1 MSEKKKA
8 GVLLGLVLSFVF
20 LLSSCGQNTAFDG
33 GLRDEGEGTG
43 TASLVSGQAVSGDS
57 VDALAQGESMG
68 ERYDVCNDRN
78 LYVEGW
84 RKGKATIE
92 QRMLTGEL
100 VETYPLDDA
109 SMSMVYVNNDEI
121 LLENWRDSEKMKLF
135 SIPIHHGA
143 DRDTL
148 LPEKMRE
155 VLTYRYKD
163 ESSFGLGN
171 LYADKDYVV
180 LISTDHDFQ
189 VYDRQRNKFIKI
201 ENETS
206 ASAGFFNDTL
216 FTSGARVGKCFV
228 YVTKPD
234 ANEKYGLHIYQLGQ
248 NTVKNVDDR
257 CVRAA
262 AGTTWPAGGKVLYDA
277 PERADTE
284 GWMMGSDDDNPWHI
298 YTYDVNTGE
307 REVFLSHREI
317 EEFCEEA
324 GLEDFWPDELQVDGD
339 RLYLISYGIDRICVL
354 RCNLE
359 GKPELHYER
368 KVSESVKYDRLGG
381 GLKNGCLLAFLEG
394 KCVFQ
399 DDYDD
404 EKGAEYIL
412 MDPDSGVKK
421 KIGENDPEQIYLW
434 LLGLSCDE

>member
-1 MSEKKKA
+1 
-8 GVLLGLVLSFVF
+8 
-20 LLSSCGQNTAFDG
+20 
-33 GLRDEGEGTG
+33 
-43 TASLVSGQAVSGDS
+43 
-57 VDALAQGESMG
+57 MG

-78 LYVEGW
+78 LYVEGE
-84 RKGKATIE
+84 RKGKTTIE

-109 SMSMVYVNNDEI
+109 SLSMVYVNNDEI
-121 LLENWRDSEKMKLF
+121 LLENWRDSEKMKLY

-143 DRDTL
+143 HRDTL
-148 LPEKMRE
+148 LPEKMRT
-155 VLTYRYKD
+155 VLTYCYKD
-163 ESSFGLGN
+163 ERSFGLGN

-206 ASAGFFNDTL
+206 ASVGFFNDTL

-234 ANEKYGLHIYQLGQ
+234 ADEKYGLHIYQLGQ

-257 CVRAA
+257 CVMAA
-262 AGTTWPAGGKVLYDA
+262 AGTTWPSGGKVLYDA
-277 PERADTE
+277 PERRDTE
-284 GWMMGSDDDNPWHI
+284 GWMMESDDDNPWHI
-298 YTYDVNTGE
+298 YAYDVNTGE

-317 EEFCEEA
+317 EEFCEKA
-324 GLEDFWPDELQVDGD
+324 GLEGFWPDELQVDGD
-339 RLYLISYGIDRICVL
+339 RLYIISYDTDRNCVL

-368 KVSESVKYDRLGG
+368 KVSEGVKHDR
-381 GLKNGCLLAFLEG
+381 LLAFLEG
-394 KCVFQ
+394 KCVFEA

-404 EKGAEYIL
+404 EKGVEYIL

-421 KIGENDPEQIYLW
+421 RIGKNDREQIYLW
-434 LLGLSCDE
+434 LLGLS